1 MTSDKRQNDI
11 EGPYDSKKVTGKELT
26 PYDELNAKINT
37 LIELLDSKG
46 IIMKPEFER
55 ILVMRLHEI
64 SKADAFEQMDE
75 EI

>member
-46 IIMKPEFER
+46 IIMRPEFER